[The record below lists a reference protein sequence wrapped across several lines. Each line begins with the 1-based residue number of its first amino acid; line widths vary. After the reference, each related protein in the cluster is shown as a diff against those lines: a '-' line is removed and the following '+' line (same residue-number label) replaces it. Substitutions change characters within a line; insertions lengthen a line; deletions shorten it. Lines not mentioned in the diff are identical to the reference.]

1 MTAVEVTDEVRQFD
15 RSLAA
20 HLRAGPR
27 LLAALDIDGT
37 LLAPDG
43 DVSAEVRD
51 AVADLR
57 ASGTHVVLATGRS
70 PAGVRPVLAALG
82 IDRGWAVASNG
93 AATVRLD
100 PDLPGGG
107 EITDVVTFDP
117 EPALRLL
124 KDLLPGGLFA
134 VERQGEGFWVSEHF
148 PPGELSEPV
157 RVVDFEALCDAPAT
171 RVTIRAPH
179 LDSSEMREIVERSGL
194 AEVTYAVGW
203 TAWLDLTPPGVTK
216 ASALELLRSRLA
228 VPADSCL
235 AVGDGHNDVDMLRWA
250 GLGVA
255 MGGSDAETVAAADA
269 VTDSVEQDGLVPVLR
284 SLLP

>member
-1 MTAVEVTDEVRQFD
+1 MTDEVRQFD
-15 RSLAA
+15 PSLAA

-100 PDLPGGG
+100 PDLPGGL

-134 VERQGEGFWVSEHF
+134 VERQGEGFWVSGHF

-228 VPADSCL
+228 VPAGSCL

-284 SLLP
+284 SLLS